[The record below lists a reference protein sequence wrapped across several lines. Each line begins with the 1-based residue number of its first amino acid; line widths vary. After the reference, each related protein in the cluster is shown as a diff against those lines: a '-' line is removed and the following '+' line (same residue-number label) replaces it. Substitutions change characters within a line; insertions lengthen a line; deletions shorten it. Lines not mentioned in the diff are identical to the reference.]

1 MVNHRILAAAVAG
14 SVGFVDFPIP
24 PAYGLLPSFVASLAC
39 AVAAALLLPME
50 RPYCDACPRPAARG
64 VFHAGLGGALWALF
78 AREVAA
84 PRAAPQQAFLLGMN
98 AACLTASAVFHEV
111 WAAGRLR
118 QRCRRAA
125 PSCSESSPRARP
137 LAPDLSAD
145 RAPPDGSARHS
156 HGGDGRRDRF
166 RRPAELH
173 EGPPRL
179 PALRPRQVLRPARA
193 RRPHASARAP
203 TPFPPRRFFQ
213 DGCENCPFLEL
224 AERQDRVAS
233 CTTASFD
240 GVVAMM
246 KPEESWIARWEGI
259 NRSLPGCYA
268 MKLTGEMPEQ
278 IRQFLHDKRISS
290 RVTQAE

>member
-1 MVNHRILAAAVAG
+1 MAEMADVIDFADPPSSMKGHR
-14 SVGFVDFPIP
+14 
-24 PAYGLLPSFVASLAC
+24 
-39 AVAAALLLPME
+39 
-50 RPYCDACPRPAARG
+50 
-64 VFHAGLGGALWALF
+64 
-78 AREVAA
+78 
-84 PRAAPQQAFLLGMN
+84 
-98 AACLTASAVFHEV
+98 ACL
-111 WAAGRLR
+111 
-118 QRCRRAA
+118 RCGLVK
-125 PSCSESSPRARP
+125 CF
-137 LAPDLSAD
+137 D
-145 RAPPDGSARHS
+145 
-156 HGGDGRRDRF
+156 
-166 RRPAELH
+166 
-173 EGPPRL
+173 
-179 PALRPRQVLRPARA
+179 Q
-193 RRPHASARAP
+193 
-203 TPFPPRRFFQ
+203 FFQ

>member
-1 MVNHRILAAAVAG
+1 MAEMADVIDFADPPSSMKGHR
-14 SVGFVDFPIP
+14 
-24 PAYGLLPSFVASLAC
+24 
-39 AVAAALLLPME
+39 
-50 RPYCDACPRPAARG
+50 
-64 VFHAGLGGALWALF
+64 
-78 AREVAA
+78 
-84 PRAAPQQAFLLGMN
+84 
-98 AACLTASAVFHEV
+98 ACL
-111 WAAGRLR
+111 
-118 QRCRRAA
+118 RCGLVK
-125 PSCSESSPRARP
+125 CF
-137 LAPDLSAD
+137 DQ
-145 RAPPDGSARHS
+145 RAPGARM
-156 HGGDGRRDRF
+156 
-166 RRPAELH
+166 RP
-173 EGPPRL
+173 
-179 PALRPRQVLRPARA
+179 
-193 RRPHASARAP
+193 RAP